1 MGRIG
6 IIDWGIGGIGIY
18 RRLKAR
24 FPHAAVTYFSDT
36 GFTPYGK
43 TTRRELISRLNGVLR
58 FLERRG
64 VTQVC
69 IGCNAAS
76 TVVDELHNGG
86 LEVSGVIA
94 PAIEFTAKQRPTR
107 LGLIGGR
114 RTVVS
119 GVYRCGFAAKYI
131 NHHQHLAQPLS
142 GLIESGDADSGV
154 LHRESKKHLAP
165 LRNCSHIL
173 LACSHYP
180 AISGLLAKYVSPQT
194 KFIDP
199 ADAVVDALSISKGVE
214 KGADVFLTTGNPKD
228 MRRAAKTAWSIE
240 LRSPKHIE
248 RV

>member
-18 RRLKAR
+18 RRLKANS
-24 FPHAAVTYFSDT
+24 PLTAITYLSDT

-43 TTRRELISRLNGVLR
+43 TTRRELISRLNSVLR
-58 FLERRG
+58 FLEARG

-76 TVVDELHNGG
+76 TVVDDLHNGP
-86 LEVSGVIA
+86 LEVSGVVA
-94 PAIEFTAKQRPTR
+94 PAIEFVANQRPTR

-119 GVYRCGFAAKYI
+119 GVYRRGFAARNISLK
-131 NHHQHLAQPLS
+131 QRVAQPLS
-142 GLIESGDADSGV
+142 GLIESGDTDSPV
-154 LHRESKKHLAP
+154 LHTAAKHILTP
-165 LRNCSHIL
+165 LKGCSHIL
-173 LACSHYP
+173 LACTHYP
-180 AISGLLAKYVSPQT
+180 AISELLAKYVSPQT

-214 KGADVFLTTGNPKD
+214 MEGDVFLTTGSPKD
-228 MRRAAKTAWSIE
+228 MRRAAKTAWNIE
-240 LRSPKHIE
+240 LRSAKHID
-248 RV
+248 RI

>member
-18 RRLKAR
+18 RRLKERSPLAV
-24 FPHAAVTYFSDT
+24 VTYFSDT

-58 FLERRG
+58 FLEGRG

-76 TVVDELHNGG
+76 TVVDDLHNGP

-94 PAIEFTAKQRPTR
+94 PAIEFVAKQCPTR

-119 GVYRCGFAAKYI
+119 GVYRHGFAARNISLK
-131 NHHQHLAQPLS
+131 QRVAQPLS

-154 LHRESKKHLAP
+154 LHREAKQILAP
-165 LRNCSHIL
+165 LKNCSHIL
-173 LACSHYP
+173 LACTHYP
-180 AISGLLAKYVSPQT
+180 AISGLLAKYVSPRT
-194 KFIDP
+194 KLIDP
-199 ADAVVDALSISKGVE
+199 ADAVVDALSISKGSE
-214 KGADVFLTTGNPKD
+214 NGGDVFLTTGSPKD
-228 MRRAAKTAWSIE
+228 MRRAAKTAWNIE
-240 LRSPKHIE
+240 LRSAKQIE
-248 RV
+248 RI